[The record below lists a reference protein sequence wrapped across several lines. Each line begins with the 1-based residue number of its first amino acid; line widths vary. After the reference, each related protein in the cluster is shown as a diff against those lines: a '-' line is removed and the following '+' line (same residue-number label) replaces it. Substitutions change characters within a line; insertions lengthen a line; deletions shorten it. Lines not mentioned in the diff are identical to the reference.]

1 MKSQI
6 VGMKMPSHAEDPL
19 ITFSKKQKGLAVDA
33 GNAHMGKMKEILKEH
48 EKNFK
53 NVGDGI
59 KI

>member
-1 MKSQI
+1 ME
-6 VGMKMPSHAEDPL
+6 MPSHTEDPL
-19 ITFSKKQKGLAVDA
+19 ITFSKKQKSLAVDA